1 MDPTSSG
8 LPTKVVIAGGTG
20 FLGQLLA
27 KSFSN
32 EGIDVILL
40 SRQQSSNVQYG
51 RVVTWDAKTIGTW
64 VDELEEC
71 GVLVNLTGRSVDCR
85 HNHFNREE
93 ILDSRVHSTRL
104 LGEAL
109 HLCKQPPVLW
119 LNASSMALYGQ
130 CWGDLPA
137 HTEESPL
144 QSGGFLEDVTVAW
157 EDEFFK
163 CKRAG
168 VRQVAL
174 RISFILGR
182 RSGAFPLLKKLTQLG
197 LGGHQ
202 GSGQQWMSWLHEE
215 DWVGIVRFLC
225 HQDQNHV
232 SGSLNL
238 SAPSPV
244 TNKGFMH
251 IMRREFAPLGLGLWA
266 PAFGVK
272 IGCFL
277 LGSSPELALQSRKVI
292 PQTLINLNYPFVY
305 SQLEE
310 AVRSL
315 G

>member
-1 MDPTSSG
+1 MDVTSSG

-27 KSFSN
+27 KSFLN
-32 EGIDVILL
+32 DGIDVILL
-40 SRQQSSNVQYG
+40 SRQQPSTVKYG

-64 VDELEEC
+64 VGELDGC
-71 GVLVNLTGRSVDCR
+71 DILINLTGRSVDCR
-85 HNHFNREE
+85 HNQFNRKE
-93 ILDSRVHSTRL
+93 ILDSRVRSTGL
-104 LGEAL
+104 LGEAIN
-109 HLCKQPPVLW
+109 LCNQSPALW

-130 CWGDLPA
+130 LWGDSPA

-144 QSGGFLEDVTVAW
+144 QTAGFLEDVTVAW

-163 CKRAG
+163 CKRVG

-182 RSGAFPLLKKLTQLG
+182 RSGAFPLLKKLTQFG

-238 SAPSPV
+238 SAPSPI
-244 TNKGFMH
+244 TNKDFMH
-251 IMRREFAPLGLGLWA
+251 HMRREFAPLGLGLWA
-266 PAFGVK
+266 PAFGVR

-292 PQTLINLNYPFVY
+292 PQTLMNLKYPFVY

-310 AVRSL
+310 AVCSL
-315 G
+315 A

>member
-1 MDPTSSG
+1 MDVSSSG

-27 KSFSN
+27 KSFAN
-32 EGIDVILL
+32 DGIDVVLL
-40 SRQQSSNVQYG
+40 SRQQSSKVKYG
-51 RVVTWDAKTIGTW
+51 RVVRWDAKTIGTW
-64 VDELEEC
+64 VDELEESS
-71 GVLVNLTGRSVDCR
+71 VLINLTGRSVDCR

-93 ILDSRVHSTRL
+93 ILDSRIQSTRL

-109 HLCKQPPVLW
+109 NLCKQPPALW

-130 CWGDLPA
+130 CWGDSPA
-137 HTEESPL
+137 HTEDSPL

-157 EDEFFK
+157 ENEFFK
-163 CKRAG
+163 SKRAG
-168 VRQVAL
+168 VRQVAF

-182 RSGAFPLLKKLTQLG
+182 RSGAFPLLKKLTQFG

-244 TNKGFMH
+244 TNKDFMH
-251 IMRREFAPLGLGLWA
+251 QMRREFAPLGLGFWA
-266 PAFGVK
+266 PAFGVR

-292 PQTLINLNYPFVY
+292 PQTLMNLKYPFVY

-310 AVRSL
+310 AVCSL
-315 G
+315 A